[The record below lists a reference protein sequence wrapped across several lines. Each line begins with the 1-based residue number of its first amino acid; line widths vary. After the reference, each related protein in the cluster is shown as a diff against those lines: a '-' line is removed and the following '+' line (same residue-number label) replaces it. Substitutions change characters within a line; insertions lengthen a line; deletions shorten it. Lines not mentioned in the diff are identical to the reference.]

1 VSHPAFAELVELWC
15 GDAPDADALEDHVFA
30 CDACAAAYTRLGA
43 ACEALRAVIPP
54 VISHAHRD
62 RIAAAGAR
70 IRLTPVDAG
79 VDAEAV
85 FATDVDLLVH
95 VLKNDLSRAERVD
108 LTLIVGDGS
117 RELAFEAIPFDA
129 RAGEVLIACQRHYR
143 YTVPGDP
150 RFVLTITE
158 GGVPRRASY
167 FVHHRFPDDP
177 V

>member
-1 VSHPAFAELVELWC
+1 
-15 GDAPDADALEDHVFA
+15 
-30 CDACAAAYTRLGA
+30 
-43 ACEALRAVIPP
+43 
-54 VISHAHRD
+54 
-62 RIAAAGAR
+62 
-70 IRLTPVDAG
+70 
-79 VDAEAV
+79 
-85 FATDVDLLVH
+85 

-143 YTVPGDP
+143 FTLPGDP

-158 GGVPRRASY
+158 GGVARQASY
-167 FVHHRFPDDP
+167 LVRHQFPDEA